1 MQAYRDR
8 YAEIQKLNGRVLA
21 VSTDDVETLKKW
33 RTELKAPQTFVSDA
47 DQKLVKLFD
56 TRLPVVGIASRRTF
70 VIGQGRKV
78 LEVTEGGDAIDPS
91 KSVRAC
97 SLRDHQMTAS
107 PTTQPASGGPDAGAV
122 K

>member
-8 YAEIQKLNGRVLA
+8 YAEIQKLNGRVIA

-33 RTELKAPQTFVSDA
+33 RTELKAPQTFVADP

-56 TRLPVVGIASRRTF
+56 TKMPVIGIASRRTF
-70 VIGQGRKV
+70 VIGKGRKV
-78 LEVTEGGDAIDPS
+78 MEVTEGGAAIDPS
-91 KSVRAC
+91 TAVRAC
-97 SLRDHQMTAS
+97 SIRKDEPAPLTPPPAMT
-107 PTTQPASGGPDAGAV
+107 PAT

>member
-33 RTELKAPQTFVSDA
+33 RTELKAPQTFVADP

-56 TRLPVVGIASRRTF
+56 TKLPVVGIASRRSF
-70 VIGQGRKV
+70 VIGPGRKV
-78 LEVTEGGDAIDPS
+78 LEVTEGGEAIDPTR
-91 KSVRAC
+91 SVSAVRSC
-97 SLRDHQMTAS
+97 SLRGHEA
-107 PTTQPASGGPDAGAV
+107 AAGGVDAGVAPA
-122 K
+122 KK